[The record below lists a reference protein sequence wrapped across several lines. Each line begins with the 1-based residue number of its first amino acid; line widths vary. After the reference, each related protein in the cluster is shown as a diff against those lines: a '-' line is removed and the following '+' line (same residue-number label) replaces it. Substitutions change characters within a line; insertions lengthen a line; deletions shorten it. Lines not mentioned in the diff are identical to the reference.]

1 MISRFSF
8 YARLF
13 LSIPILPILY
23 WQGKRSKAA
32 VPDLPPAKDPMG
44 MVSHPQ
50 ASRTLQVL
58 SFGES
63 AFAGIGIDD
72 HQNTIT
78 GIFAQEVSEQLTQN
92 IQWEVVAQSGYNAE
106 QVREELVDKSTL
118 SAPDLIIIGLGA
130 NDTFEIH
137 FPKKWERDMIQL
149 IEEIRVKHKSCPI
162 LLAHLPPVH
171 QFPVLTPL
179 LQWFMGNFMAEYHL
193 VNQKIVQLQPAVY
206 YVNQRIDF
214 DTWADRLPTG
224 FMKSDLFCD
233 GVHPGKLAH
242 KLWGKEIA
250 DFVLQEKLL
259 VK

>member
-1 MISRFSF
+1 MSAHFSF
-8 YARLF
+8 YARLL

-23 WQGKRSKAA
+23 WQGKKSKAA
-32 VPDLPPAKDPMG
+32 VPDLPPAKHPAG
-44 MVSHPQ
+44 TVFHPQ
-50 ASRTLQVL
+50 ANRTLRII

-63 AFAGIGIDD
+63 AFAGIGIDN

-78 GIFAQEVSEQLTQN
+78 GVFAQEVSQKLEQN

-106 QVREELVDKSTL
+106 QVKDELVGLSTINT
-118 SAPDLIIIGLGA
+118 PDLIIIGLGA

-137 FPKKWERDMIQL
+137 FPEKWKRDMIQL
-149 IEEIRVKHKSCPI
+149 IEQIRRKHGACPI

-179 LQWFMGNFMAEYHL
+179 LQWFMGSFMKEYHT
-193 VNQKIVQLQPAVY
+193 VNQKIVQIQPAVY

-214 DTWADRLPTG
+214 DTWADRLPEG
-224 FMKSDLFCD
+224 FTKSDLFCD

-242 KLWGKEIA
+242 NLWGKEIA
-250 DFVLQEKLL
+250 SFVLQKELL